1 MFSDFS
7 WAKRKAINIVF
18 YQKSVSNLRAINNQN
33 LYPYSDMRPVPD
45 NQEAFMSNT
54 TRTSILIEITER
66 LNLPQFQQI
75 HPQQPE
81 APSNTDAA
89 TVATTTP
96 SNMAPSNTTTD
107 DPIAQDL
114 NATAFHLHEV
124 CEISG
129 DSYEILDNPRPIQ
142 LPKLPGT
149 PAYLAQALLTSNGRP
164 GAAASTAAVAATSTC
179 HFLLIRLREKSTDII
194 AYIVVPHAGLENAA
208 DAGAVARE
216 EMFAHEAMA
225 KVVESFEIRDY
236 GLFC

>member
-1 MFSDFS
+1 
-7 WAKRKAINIVF
+7 
-18 YQKSVSNLRAINNQN
+18 
-33 LYPYSDMRPVPD
+33 MRPVPD

-66 LNLPQFQQI
+66 LSLPQLQQTR
-75 HPQQPE
+75 PQQ
-81 APSNTDAA
+81 AVATSSTTTAAAAAAAA
-89 TVATTTP
+89 T
-96 SNMAPSNTTTD
+96 SNISPSNTTTD
-107 DPIAQDL
+107 DTMAQDL

-142 LPKLPGT
+142 LPKLPGV
-149 PAYLAQALLTSNGRP
+149 PSYMAQALLTSSARQG
-164 GAAASTAAVAATSTC
+164 GVSTAAAAAATSTC
-179 HFLLIRLREKSTDII
+179 HFLLIRLKEKSTDII
-194 AYIVVPHAGLENAA
+194 AYIVVPHGGLENAA

>member
-1 MFSDFS
+1 
-7 WAKRKAINIVF
+7 
-18 YQKSVSNLRAINNQN
+18 
-33 LYPYSDMRPVPD
+33 MRPVPD
-45 NQEAFMSNT
+45 NQEAFMSDT
-54 TRTSILIEITER
+54 TRTSILVEINER
-66 LNLPQFQQI
+66 LNLPQLQQI
-75 HPQQPE
+75 HPQQAVASSSTTTTTNPT
-81 APSNTDAA
+81 AAAALATSNTI
-89 TVATTTP
+89 
-96 SNMAPSNTTTD
+96 SPSNTTTD
-107 DPIAQDL
+107 DTLAQDL

-142 LPKLPGT
+142 LPRLPGV
-149 PAYLAQALLTSNGRP
+149 PAYMAQALLTSSTRRQ
-164 GAAASTAAVAATSTC
+164 GAATAAATSTC
-179 HFLLIRLREKSTDII
+179 HFLLIRLKEKSTDII

>member
-1 MFSDFS
+1 
-7 WAKRKAINIVF
+7 
-18 YQKSVSNLRAINNQN
+18 
-33 LYPYSDMRPVPD
+33 MRPVPD

-66 LNLPQFQQI
+66 LNLPQLQQT
-75 HPQQPE
+75 HTPQ
-81 APSNTDAA
+81 TAA
-89 TVATTTP
+89 TSTATTTTT
-96 SNMAPSNTTTD
+96 SSISPSNTTTD
-107 DPIAQDL
+107 DTMAQDL

-142 LPKLPGT
+142 LPKLPGV
-149 PAYLAQALLTSNGRP
+149 PAYIAQALLTSSARQG
-164 GAAASTAAVAATSTC
+164 GATAAAAAAAATSTC
-179 HFLLIRLREKSTDII
+179 HFLLIRLKEKSTDII
-194 AYIVVPHAGLENAA
+194 AYIVVPHAGLENGA